1 VTINFLFLTIFFK
14 IFKRYQTFFK
24 NKKMMN
30 EIAKYNVLR
39 WLCYL
44 GVIFFSFLINRNISN
59 NLRFKIGSKIWCP
72 AFGDVARCNL
82 AILVSSMGFFSGFGL
97 LLLAVSADYE
107 EGSFFRFIYRS
118 EPIFS
123 LIQVPVWLGL
133 FRSLTLWTKEVETLG
148 WEIWSLYF
156 YIIINVLFLIISA
169 ILCRIEKNVRASH
182 KI

>member
-1 VTINFLFLTIFFK
+1 
-14 IFKRYQTFFK
+14 
-24 NKKMMN
+24 MN
-30 EIAKYNVLR
+30 EIAKFNVLR

-59 NLRFKIGSKIWCP
+59 NLKFKIGSKIWCP
-72 AFGDVARCNL
+72 AFGDVTRCNL

-97 LLLAVSADYE
+97 LLLGVSADFE
-107 EGSFFRFIYRS
+107 EKSFFKFIYRS
-118 EPIFS
+118 EPLFS

-133 FRSLTLWTKEVETLG
+133 LRSLTLWTKEVDSLG
-148 WEIWSLYF
+148 WEIWSIYL
-156 YIIINVLFLIISA
+156 YIIINVLFLTISA